1 MHVRLC
7 PPSFRF
13 PPRDQHTHIR
23 YGFRKGNGCLHDYFS
38 DPSDSSI
45 RLRTMNEKKKKKLMS
60 TRLIS
65 FQVLC
70 DLRKCL
76 SPESAACQETG
87 LCTNLSVQILELLLA
102 QRLLQA
108 SPPPAAATT
117 PAAAT
122 AAATAAVA
130 AAVAAAEAAAKA
142 TPNDKALIQISGERW
157 HCLPKKRDIM
167 EVSGHQAPQVKTRIV
182 NYGFDDR

>member
-1 MHVRLC
+1 M
-7 PPSFRF
+7 
-13 PPRDQHTHIR
+13 
-23 YGFRKGNGCLHDYFS
+23 G
-38 DPSDSSI
+38 
-45 RLRTMNEKKKKKLMS
+45 KKKKQTHEHPINLFFK
-60 TRLIS
+60 S
-65 FQVLC
+65 FVTFES
-70 DLRKCL
+70 L
-76 SPESAACQETG
+76 SPESAACEETG

-130 AAVAAAEAAAKA
+130 AAVATAEAAAKA
-142 TPNDKALIQISGERW
+142 TPDDKALIQISGKRW

-167 EVSGHQAPQVKTRIV
+167 DVSGYQAPQVKTRIV
-182 NYGFDDR
+182 NYGFDDRKKKELMIG